1 MSVLDAVVDMLKATQ
16 QQGKWADGQRFF
28 VQVRAYLGSQVFIRL
43 FNMDTGVTCD
53 RIYDLAT
60 GQVVAEQERATR

>member
-1 MSVLDAVVDMLKATQ
+1 
-16 QQGKWADGQRFF
+16 
-28 VQVRAYLGSQVFIRL
+28 VRAYLGSQVFIRL